1 MTQVIIL
8 TKQNN
13 TYKYETEQIFQAQ
26 NFLNSITDFLSK
38 FSEKIKNMR
47 LPDNSILCS
56 NHIALISLLNEVLNS
71 YSFEDSKENLKNK
84 LNNFKKNFNTTIS
97 KISNNLN
104 ANSSDK
110 NIIKEFTSIIKAIEE
125 IITYSEKMQQNIE
138 QNSKILNYST
148 PSM

>member
-110 NIIKEFTSIIKAIEE
+110 DIIKEFTSIIKAIEE